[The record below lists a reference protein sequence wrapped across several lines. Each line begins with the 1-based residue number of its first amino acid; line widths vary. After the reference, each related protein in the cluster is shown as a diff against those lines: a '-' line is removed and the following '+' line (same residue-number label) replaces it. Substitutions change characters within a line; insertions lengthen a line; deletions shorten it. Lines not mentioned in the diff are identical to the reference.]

1 MTAMVVERRPDQYGQ
16 AMAEQAGLSIGAIG
30 EQQAAL
36 STQHSAVSDADRALA
51 EALAGAYAATVEGIR
66 RLDAIAAEIDGAVSN
81 QAALGLDTAIG
92 AREFQKFLIA
102 KHREISAVVSD
113 ARDLDSAK
121 KAVLEQLSGHYT
133 TSAG

>member
-1 MTAMVVERRPDQYGQ
+1 MVVERRPDQYGQ

-36 STQHSAVSDADRALA
+36 STQHAAAGDADRALA
-51 EALAGAYAATVEGIR
+51 EALAGAHAATVEGIR
-66 RLDAIAAEIDGAVSN
+66 RLDAIAAEIDSAVTN

-102 KHREISAVVSD
+102 KQREISAVVSD
-113 ARDLDSAK
+113 ARELDGAK
-121 KAVLEQLSGHYT
+121 KAVLEKLSEHYT
-133 TSAG
+133 ASAG